1 MPNQYSALHRC
12 PILRCSGDY
21 RTGIGRFPYDVRPG
35 PVRYISN
42 YQLSLWMPE
51 DYRKMALRESCDACA
66 IPLRCPY
73 DSRTIT
79 GEQAF
84 LAAGAFISIL
94 FEHRKAPLRCPA
106 DHRGIPGRAPLKSNR
121 FIPITTISR
130 KVALRES
137 YDAWQI
143 PARRPEDNRPDIVRL
158 LVVTNT

>member
-1 MPNQYSALHRC
+1 MLSHSCGHFPMPNQYSALHRC

-42 YQLSLWMPE
+42 YQLSLWMPA

-121 FIPITTISR
+121 FIPITAISR
-130 KVALRES
+130 KSGTPGIARCPS
-137 YDAWQI
+137 DTR
-143 PARRPEDNRPDIVRL
+143 PAPG
-158 LVVTNT
+158 

>member
-12 PILRCSGDY
+12 SILRCSGDY
-21 RTGIGRFPYDVRPG
+21 RTGTGRFPYDVQPG
-35 PVRYISN
+35 
-42 YQLSLWMPE
+42 LSLWMPA
-51 DYRKMALRESCDACA
+51 DYRKMALQESCDACA

-79 GEQAF
+79 GEQSF

-94 FEHRKAPLRCPA
+94 FDHRKVPLRCPK
-106 DHRGIPGRAPLKSNR
+106 DHRRIPGRAPLKSNR